1 MNKTV
6 LIFLVLALSGCTRVK
21 QGELGI
27 INHLSGGVADEAA
40 HAGFNMTILDS
51 IETVDA
57 TEVRVPMSGLTPKDK
72 DGVLVTAAVTSTYR
86 INPEKAVAF
95 YKQTHEIDQVKEN
108 DTVNTVL
115 GYRVLEQETNNA
127 TQKAF
132 SEFAV
137 SEIVPRKMEMEKR
150 LKEILQ
156 QKIDARYAD
165 AFIVVNVNIN
175 ETRLGEAVE
184 LVLQSQAI
192 AKSQKQLLELQKD
205 LSEQETALLNK
216 KFEGMRKVATAS
228 GISVDK
234 VIEYKLREQYNNVLS
249 EMAKNRSN
257 TQVQVKSAE

>member
-1 MNKTV
+1 MKKIWF
-6 LIFLVLALSGCTRVK
+6 LMALVLASGCTRVK

-27 INHLSGGVADEAA
+27 VSHFSGTVSDEAA
-40 HAGFNMTILDS
+40 HPGFNMTIFDS

-57 TEVRVPMSGLTPKDK
+57 TEVRVPMTGLTPKDK
-72 DGVLVTAAVTSTYR
+72 DGVLVTAAVTATYR
-86 INPEKAVAF
+86 INTEKAVAF
-95 YKQTHEIDQVKEN
+95 FKQTHEVDQVKEN
-108 DTVNTVL
+108 ESTITVL

-150 LKEILQ
+150 LKELLQ

-165 AFIVVNVNIN
+165 AFIIVNVNIN

-216 KFEGMRKVATAS
+216 KFEGMKKVAGAA
-228 GISVDK
+228 GIPVDK
-234 VIEYKLREQYNNVLS
+234 VMEYKLREQYNNVLS
-249 EMAKNRSN
+249 EMAKNHSN
-257 TQVQVKSAE
+257 TQVQVK